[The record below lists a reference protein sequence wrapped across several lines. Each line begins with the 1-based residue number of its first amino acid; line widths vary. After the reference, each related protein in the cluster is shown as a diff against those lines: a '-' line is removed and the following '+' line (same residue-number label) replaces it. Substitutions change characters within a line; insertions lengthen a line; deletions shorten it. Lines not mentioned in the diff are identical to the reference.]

1 MDPESK
7 RFGRGPKELTG
18 GVDLINYYK
27 LFPHYELFCKK
38 SLPLSISDAHHLR
51 NVVGDTVIRKGEGME
66 LNQLI
71 ENENSSFS
79 KSRVTNTR
87 IQPFDLNAL
96 RDAFYLRETFPI
108 DLPPSEKGIPTQV
121 GISKSESKDKEKKH
135 KKHKDKNKEHKKHKH
150 RSKHHDFGAENLK
163 KPNEKKRKHDGDED
177 LNGIH
182 RHKNSKHK
190 MDRFVKLIKNYP
202 KSNRISLRR
211 FYTSSCMK
219 VW

>member
-18 GVDLINYYK
+18 AVDLINYYK
-27 LFPHYELFCKK
+27 LLPHYELFCKK
-38 SLPLSISDAHHLR
+38 SLPLSISDTHYLG
-51 NVVGDTVIRKGEGME
+51 NVVGDTEIRKGEGME

-71 ENENSSFS
+71 ENTSFS
-79 KSRVTNTR
+79 RPTNTR

-96 RDAFYLRETFPI
+96 REAFYLRETSSI

-121 GISKSESKDKEKKH
+121 GRSKNESKDKEKKH

-150 RSKHHDFGAENLK
+150 GHKDRSKHLDFGAENLK
-163 KPNEKKRKHDGDED
+163 KPHDKKRKHDGSED

-182 RHKNSKHK
+182 RHMNRKHK
-190 MDRFVKLIKNYP
+190 SSKMDEFGAI
-202 KSNRISLRR
+202 RIAA
-211 FYTSSCMK
+211 
-219 VW
+219 